1 MKVFSATQIKA
12 WDQYTIKYEPIAS
25 IDLMERASSVFTK
38 RFCELYGSDFKVL
51 IFAGT
56 GNNGGDGLAIARM
69 LHQYGYDVEAV
80 ICGEPENGSEDFKT
94 NLKRAKNQDIKSVSA
109 EDFEFEK
116 SSKKCV
122 IIDAIFG
129 NGLNRKIE
137 GFLAEIIKKINE
149 SNIEVVAVDFPSG
162 VFCDYLNTNN
172 VKIRAKYMLTFQCPK
187 LAFFMKEN
195 EEYLGEWEILDIGL
209 HPDFEKNTKAN
220 YYYTLIEDFIE
231 KTRAKYSHKG
241 TYGHA
246 LLIAGSHGMMGAA
259 ILASK
264 ACLRSG
270 AGKVSISAGNKENDI
285 IQIAVPEAIFLPND
299 LEKSISEIWTE
310 KELEPYDAIGIGPG
324 IGQYEDRIIELEAI
338 LKTKKPLVIDADA
351 INLLAKNRGLLEY
364 VPPNTIFTP
373 HWKEFK
379 NLTGENPEDSQE
391 TFDLLRKISTENKW
405 IIILKGYNTAVALP
419 DASLHFNSTGNPGM
433 ATAGSGDV
441 LTGVILAY
449 LAQGLSPQVAALKGV
464 FDHGKA
470 GDAAVKI
477 RSEKSLIASDIIE
490 NLR

>member
-1 MKVFSATQIKA
+1 MKVFSAAQIKA
-12 WDQYTIKYEPIAS
+12 WDQYTIKNEPIAS
-25 IDLMERASSVFTK
+25 IDLMERASSSFTK
-38 RFCELYGSDFKVL
+38 RFCELYNSDFKVL
-51 IFAGT
+51 IFAGP

-69 LHQYGYDVEAV
+69 LHQNGYDIETV
-80 ICGEPENGSEDFKT
+80 ICGESENGTEDFKT
-94 NLKRAKNQDIKSVSA
+94 NLKRAENQGIKIISA
-109 EDFEFEK
+109 EDIEFKKSIEK
-116 SSKKCV
+116 RV

-137 GFLAEIIKKINE
+137 GIFAEIINKINE

-162 VFCDYLNTNN
+162 VFCDYLNTDD
-172 VKIRAKYMLTFQCPK
+172 VKIKAKYTLTFQCPK
-187 LAFFMKEN
+187 PAFFMKEN

-209 HPDFEKNTKAN
+209 HPDFEKKSETNF
-220 YYYTLIEDFIE
+220 YFTLKEDFIE
-231 KTRAKYSHKG
+231 RPRAKFSHKG

-270 AGKVSISAGNKENDI
+270 VGKVSISAGNKENDI
-285 IQIAVPEAIFLPND
+285 IQIAIPEAIFLPND

-310 KELEPYDAIGIGPG
+310 KELEPFDAIGIGPG
-324 IGQYEDRIIELEAI
+324 IGQKEERVIELEAI

-351 INLLAKNRGLLEY
+351 INLLAKNRELLEN
-364 VPPNTIFTP
+364 VPANTIFTP
-373 HWKEFK
+373 HLKEFK
-379 NLTGENPEDSQE
+379 NLTGENPENSFE
-391 TFDLLRKISTENKW
+391 TFDLLRNFASENQW
-405 IIILKGYNTAVALP
+405 IIVLKGYHTAVALP
-419 DASLHFNSTGNPGM
+419 DGSIHFNSSGNPGM

-449 LAQGLSPQVAALKGV
+449 LAQGFSPQEAAIKGV

-470 GDAAVKI
+470 GDAAAQI
-477 RSEKSLIASDIIE
+477 RSYKSLIASDIIE